1 MARDKKSS
9 CSSSFLFFFSPKP
22 TSINPSSYDNH
33 SSSSEPLLLPQ
44 NHDQTRPEWKSMP
57 YILGTE
63 SISTMATFGMTANF
77 MVYLVREYH
86 MEQVTAANIINIWI
100 CSYCLL
106 TIVGA
111 SIADIYLGKFLTIA
125 FASLATLTG
134 MVTITLTAL
143 VPQLR
148 PPPCILDDSL
158 QCVSSATITQ
168 LGFLLAGLCWLGIG
182 TGGIRPCSIPFGID
196 QFDSTT
202 VEGRKSVGSYLNWYY
217 TSSSL
222 VLMIN
227 QTLVVYIQDSVS
239 WSLGFGIPT
248 LLMLCAIPLF
258 LAGSKIY
265 CYVKPEGSTFSSF
278 AHVLV
283 AAYKKR
289 CLKLHND
296 ERVCGVF
303 FGASPKV
310 DGKGNVV
317 QSKLLLSTEFRFLKK
332 AALVVDNEV
341 GDDGSCPN
349 PWRLCSIQQV
359 EEVICVVKTLPI
371 WASGAIFLIA
381 YAQEGTFVVSQAL
394 RMDRHIGLNFE
405 MPAGSIKL
413 MSMMTVIISLP
424 LYNRVLQPAV
434 RKITKHEDGLPA
446 LQRIGIGYFFSILC
460 MMVAGLIEQ
469 RRRALATSQDSSNGI
484 AAMSVFWL
492 FPQQIMLGL
501 LEVFGSVGHIEFY
514 NKEFPESM
522 KSIGNSL
529 PYLCLAGA
537 TYLSSVVVS
546 IVHSVT
552 GKHGQPNWLDN
563 DINVGRLDNYYF
575 LIAGLGVVNF
585 LYFLCCA
592 CGYTYKA
599 SVKAVESV
607 ETNPIV

>member
-1 MARDKKSS
+1 MGDKSN
-9 CSSSFLFFFSPKP
+9 SFLSLCFRKRKCDS
-22 TSINPSSYDNH
+22 PSSK
-33 SSSSEPLLLPQ
+33 PLLQQKDEDLHQLLDP
-44 NHDQTRPEWKSMP
+44 NTTKNKFGWKAMP

-106 TIVGA
+106 SIVGA

-217 TSSSL
+217 TLSSL

-265 CYVKPEGSTFSSF
+265 FYVKPEGSTFSSF

-296 ERVCGVF
+296 ERVRGVF
-303 FGASPKV
+303 FDASPKV

-341 GDDGSCPN
+341 SDDGSCAN

-424 LYNRVLQPAV
+424 LYNRVLQPAI

-492 FPQQIMLGL
+492 FPQQILLGL
-501 LEVFGSVGHIEFY
+501 LEVFGTVGHIEFY

-585 LYFLCCA
+585 LYFLSCA
-592 CGYTYKA
+592 RGYTYKA